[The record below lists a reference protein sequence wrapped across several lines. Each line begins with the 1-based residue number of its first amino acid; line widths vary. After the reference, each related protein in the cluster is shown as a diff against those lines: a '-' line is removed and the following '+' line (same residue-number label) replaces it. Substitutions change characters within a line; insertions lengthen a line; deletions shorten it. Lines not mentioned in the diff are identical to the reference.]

1 MVGTT
6 LVPREISMAEKKT
19 AQKAGRSKNKS
30 AKYVGQNALRK
41 NKLKRVLQ
49 SCSLA
54 DAKEYAAKY
63 SLTSYLTALIA
74 KTAK

>member
-1 MVGTT
+1 
-6 LVPREISMAEKKT
+6 MAEKKT

-30 AKYVGQNALRK
+30 AKYAGQNSLRK

-49 SCSLA
+49 SCGKVA
-54 DAKEYAAKY
+54 AKEYATKY
-63 SLTSYLTALIA
+63 SLNSYLTALIA